1 MHAKKRDKQRPYL
14 QKQQQATSSPIPPSF
29 IVILSILA
37 RVLFTTVI
45 ATIMIGPLVV
55 WSPSML
61 YAIFSGFVAADNMI
75 DVFPLRNQQL
85 SMVQVTHLPLL
96 DLNQEVQNKFSYR
109 AVPLRKIC
117 LLFFAVSAAC
127 MVF

>member
-1 MHAKKRDKQRPYL
+1 
-14 QKQQQATSSPIPPSF
+14 
-29 IVILSILA
+29 
-37 RVLFTTVI
+37 
-45 ATIMIGPLVV
+45 MIGPLVV